1 MIELKD
7 IKKTYKSKKGV
18 DTEALKGI
26 NIKFGDK
33 GLCFILGKSGSGKS
47 TLLNILG
54 GLDNYTSGDI
64 IINNKSTKDFKEKDW
79 DAYRNTYMGFVF
91 QEFNL
96 LDNYSVEDNI
106 KLALELQNKKCSAD
120 EVAEA
125 LKMVELDD
133 VLKRKPNEL
142 SGGQKQR
149 IAIARALIKKP
160 EIILADE
167 PTGNLDS
174 ETSKQVFNVLKK
186 LARNKLI
193 VVVSH
198 DEEAANTYADRII
211 RISDGMVVA
220 DSKEYTSATRKE
232 LKLVNAKLP
241 FMYSFKMGLGNLLHK
256 KLKLVFS
263 VLLIV
268 LCLTCFGLM
277 VSVSNIDINED
288 YIRLFEENGPVEV
301 SVKKYK
307 EKVDWQKIL
316 VEEFTPPFKTDGL
329 VPETLDETFVN
340 EVRDKTKMDW
350 YVQYKIRNN
359 FELLAWNYNSS
370 FDLANALYYYIGD
383 APITKDISLVE
394 YNDNL
399 VDDSKLLGQKPQND
413 DEIVIS
419 SFIADQI
426 IHRGI
431 LSKKVKTQN
440 NAENYKPKSYDEL
453 LNDGYYINFGNMLY
467 VKISG
472 IIDYNDELAKYSEL
486 KEVKAST
493 YMDLNYKDAEFIKLD
508 DLYRG
513 LIDNSDI
520 LTRVYSN
527 KSFIEKIDLKE
538 ENKSNSNS
546 KIMLDNKISDVD
558 VFGYILNDVEVINN
572 NGKEKVTSLKKN
584 EILINTYLLNLLTEG
599 DYEKQ
604 LQENMLSDTFI
615 DDFTFI
621 NAYVKN
627 NNIVN
632 KKVKTAI
639 CDDKIYNDSD
649 NFCEYEI
656 VGIINDNNDY
666 GMVYYNKDVVSKL
679 ISKNLEFY
687 SVFRK
692 VTNVEDFKTI
702 LKYYPIDGSD
712 IISTSEYSWGLTSGL
727 LVSSFMNLIGKY
739 GTVFFLV
746 FAVIILMNF
755 INNSLKF
762 RKKEIGTLRALGC
775 RSKDV
780 IMMVIYECLVL
791 IFICL
796 TIAFVIISKLVNFI
810 NLYLNLDL
818 NLDVPMNLM
827 KFGVAQMFG
836 VAAVM
841 IVIVVIASIIP
852 VRKLTKTK
860 PIDTILDK

>member
-149 IAIARALIKKP
+149 IAIARALIKKS

-186 LARNKLI
+186 LAKNKLI

-268 LCLTCFGLM
+268 LCLICFGLM
-277 VSVSNIDINED
+277 VSVSSVDIDKE
-288 YIRLFEENGPVEV
+288 YIRIFEEKGPTEV
-301 SVKKYK
+301 SVQKYK
-307 EKVDWQKIL
+307 KKVNYKNLMLDAIKNMGDPFDS
-316 VEEFTPPFKTDGL
+316 VEVDT
-329 VPETLDETFVN
+329 VDENFVN
-340 EVRDKTKMDW
+340 EVKSKTNMEWDIE
-350 YVQYKIRNN
+350 YKIKNN
-359 FELLAWNYNSS
+359 FEYLMWNYNT
-370 FDLANALYYYIGD
+370 YR
-383 APITKDISLVE
+383 DISDTMYYTGTNAIKVVE
-394 YNDNL
+394 YDKELFSPNNL
-399 VDDSKLLGQKPQND
+399 IGNEPVAD

-419 SFIADQI
+419 SYIADQI
-426 IHRGI
+426 IHNGI
-431 LSKKVKTQN
+431 LAKENKTQEK
-440 NAENYKPKSYDEL
+440 AESYKPNSYEEL
-453 LNDGYYINFGNMLY
+453 LNNGYYINFGNMLY
-467 VKISG
+467 VKVSG
-472 IIDYNDELAKYSEL
+472 IIDYNDKLAKYSEL
-486 KEVKAST
+486 KKIKWST
-493 YMDLNYKDAEFIKLD
+493 FYDMDYSDEEYSKLSNLSYD
-508 DLYRG
+508 FYEDFDSLS
-513 LIDNSDI
+513 LS
-520 LTRVYSN
+520 RVYVN
-527 KSFIEKIDLKE
+527 KTFIEKIDLKE

-546 KIMLDNKISDVD
+546 KIMIDNKSSDVD
-558 VFGYILNDVEVINN
+558 VFGYIINDVEVINN
-572 NGKEKVTSLKKN
+572 NVKEKVTSLSKN
-584 EILINTYLLNLLTEG
+584 EILINTYILNLLTSG

-615 DDFTFI
+615 DDVTFI
-621 NAYVKN
+621 NTYIKN
-627 NNIVN
+627 NNIIN

-639 CDDKIYNDSD
+639 CNDKIYNDSD

-796 TIAFVIISKLVNFI
+796 TIVFVIISKLVNFI

-836 VAAVM
+836 VAAIM

>member
-26 NIKFGDK
+26 NIKLGDK

-211 RISDGMVVA
+211 RISDGMVVS

-268 LCLTCFGLM
+268 LCLICFGLM
-277 VSVSNIDINED
+277 VSVSSVDIDKE
-288 YIRLFEENGPVEV
+288 YIRIFEEKGPTEV
-301 SVKKYK
+301 SVQKYK
-307 EKVDWQKIL
+307 KKVNYKNLMLDAIKNMGDPFDS
-316 VEEFTPPFKTDGL
+316 VEVDT
-329 VPETLDETFVN
+329 VDENFVN
-340 EVRDKTKMDW
+340 EVKSKTNMEWDIE
-350 YVQYKIRNN
+350 YKIKNN
-359 FELLAWNYNSS
+359 FEYLMWNYNT
-370 FDLANALYYYIGD
+370 YR
-383 APITKDISLVE
+383 DISDTMYYTGTNAIKVVE
-394 YNDNL
+394 YDKELFSSNNL
-399 VDDSKLLGQKPQND
+399 IGNEPVAD

-419 SFIADQI
+419 SYIADQI
-426 IHRGI
+426 IHNGI
-431 LSKKVKTQN
+431 LAKENKPQEK
-440 NAENYKPKSYDEL
+440 AESYKPNSYEEL
-453 LNDGYYINFGNMLY
+453 LNNGYYINFGNMLY
-467 VKISG
+467 VKVSG
-472 IIDYNDELAKYSEL
+472 IIDYNDKLAKYSEL
-486 KEVKAST
+486 KKIKWST
-493 YMDLNYKDAEFIKLD
+493 FYDMDYSDEEYSKLSNLSYD
-508 DLYRG
+508 FYEDFDSLS
-513 LIDNSDI
+513 LS
-520 LTRVYSN
+520 RVYVN
-527 KSFIEKIDLKE
+527 KTFIEKIDLKE

-546 KIMLDNKISDVD
+546 KIMLDNKSSDVD

-572 NGKEKVTSLKKN
+572 NVKEKVTSLSKN
-584 EILINTYLLNLLTEG
+584 EILINTYILNLLTSG

-656 VGIINDNNDY
+656 VGIVNDNNDY
-666 GMVYYNKDVVSKL
+666 GMIYYNKGVVSKL
-679 ISKNLEFY
+679 ISKNLEINA
-687 SVFRK
+687 VFRK
-692 VTNVEDFKTI
+692 ISDVEELKTI

-712 IISTSEYSWGLTSGL
+712 VLSSSVYSEDLIYSVVGASE
-727 LVSSFMNLIGKY
+727 FELIGKY
-739 GTVFFLV
+739 GTIFFLI

-755 INNSLKF
+755 ISDSIKF
-762 RKKEIGTLRALGC
+762 RKKEIGILRAIGC

-780 IMMVIYECLVL
+780 IMMFIYECLALMV
-791 IFICL
+791 ICL
-796 TIAFVIISKLVNFI
+796 MISFPIIFMFANHLNNLVLEAYKLSM
-810 NLYLNLDL
+810 DS
-818 NLDVPMNLM
+818 M
-827 KFGVAQMFG
+827 KFGIAQMFG
-836 VAAVM
+836 VAAIM

-860 PIDTILDK
+860 PIDTILDR

>member
-149 IAIARALIKKP
+149 IAIARALIKKS

-186 LARNKLI
+186 LAKNKLI

-268 LCLTCFGLM
+268 LCLICFGLM
-277 VSVSNIDINED
+277 VSVSSVDIDKE
-288 YIRLFEENGPVEV
+288 YIRIFEEKGPTEV
-301 SVKKYK
+301 SVQKYK
-307 EKVDWQKIL
+307 KKVNYKNLMLDAIKNMGDPFDS
-316 VEEFTPPFKTDGL
+316 VEVDT
-329 VPETLDETFVN
+329 VDENFVN
-340 EVRDKTKMDW
+340 EVKSKTNMEWDIE
-350 YVQYKIRNN
+350 YKIKNN
-359 FELLAWNYNSS
+359 FEYLMWNYNT
-370 FDLANALYYYIGD
+370 YR
-383 APITKDISLVE
+383 DISDTMYYTGTNAIKVVE
-394 YNDNL
+394 YDKELFSPNNL
-399 VDDSKLLGQKPQND
+399 IGNEPVAD

-419 SFIADQI
+419 SYIADQI
-426 IHRGI
+426 IHNGI
-431 LSKKVKTQN
+431 LAKENKTQEK
-440 NAENYKPKSYDEL
+440 AESYKPNSYEEL
-453 LNDGYYINFGNMLY
+453 LNNGYYINFGNMLY
-467 VKISG
+467 VKVSG
-472 IIDYNDELAKYSEL
+472 IIDYNDKLAKYSEL
-486 KEVKAST
+486 KKIKWST
-493 YMDLNYKDAEFIKLD
+493 FYDMDYSDEEYSKLSNLSYD
-508 DLYRG
+508 FYEDFDSLS
-513 LIDNSDI
+513 LS
-520 LTRVYSN
+520 RVYVN
-527 KSFIEKIDLKE
+527 KTFIEKIDLKE

-546 KIMLDNKISDVD
+546 KIMIDNKSSDVD
-558 VFGYILNDVEVINN
+558 VFGYIINDVEVINN
-572 NGKEKVTSLKKN
+572 NVKEKVTSLSKN
-584 EILINTYLLNLLTEG
+584 EILINTYILNLLTSG

-615 DDFTFI
+615 DDVTFI
-621 NAYVKN
+621 NTYIKN
-627 NNIVN
+627 NNIIN

-639 CDDKIYNDSD
+639 CNDKIYNK
-649 NFCEYEI
+649 
-656 VGIINDNNDY
+656 G
-666 GMVYYNKDVVSKL
+666 VVSKL
-679 ISKNLEFY
+679 ISKNLEINA
-687 SVFRK
+687 VFRK
-692 VTNVEDFKTI
+692 ISDVEELKTI

-712 IISTSEYSWGLTSGL
+712 VLSSSVYSEDLIYSVVGASE
-727 LVSSFMNLIGKY
+727 FELIGKY
-739 GTVFFLV
+739 GTIFFLI

-755 INNSLKF
+755 ISDSIKF
-762 RKKEIGTLRALGC
+762 RKKEIGILRAIGC

-780 IMMVIYECLVL
+780 IMMFIYECLALMV
-791 IFICL
+791 ICL
-796 TIAFVIISKLVNFI
+796 MISFPIISMFANHLNNLVLEAYKLSM
-810 NLYLNLDL
+810 DS
-818 NLDVPMNLM
+818 M
-827 KFGVAQMFG
+827 KFGIAQMFG
-836 VAAVM
+836 VAAIM

-860 PIDTILDK
+860 PIDTILDR

>member
-26 NIKFGDK
+26 NIKLGDK

-211 RISDGMVVA
+211 RISDGMVVS

-268 LCLTCFGLM
+268 LCLICFGLM
-277 VSVSNIDINED
+277 VSVSSVDIDKE
-288 YIRLFEENGPVEV
+288 YIRIFEEKGPTEV
-301 SVKKYK
+301 SVQKYK
-307 EKVDWQKIL
+307 KKVNYKNLMLDAIKNMGDPFDS
-316 VEEFTPPFKTDGL
+316 VEVDT
-329 VPETLDETFVN
+329 VDENFVN
-340 EVRDKTKMDW
+340 EVKSKTNMEWDIE
-350 YVQYKIRNN
+350 YKIKNN
-359 FELLAWNYNSS
+359 FEYLMWNYNT
-370 FDLANALYYYIGD
+370 YR
-383 APITKDISLVE
+383 DISDTMYYTGTNAIKVVE
-394 YNDNL
+394 YDKELFSSNNL
-399 VDDSKLLGQKPQND
+399 IGNEPVAD

-419 SFIADQI
+419 SYIADQI
-426 IHRGI
+426 IHNGI
-431 LSKKVKTQN
+431 LAKENKTQEK
-440 NAENYKPKSYDEL
+440 AESYKPNSYEEL
-453 LNDGYYINFGNMLY
+453 LNNGYYI
-467 VKISG
+467 IS
-472 IIDYNDELAKYSEL
+472 
-486 KEVKAST
+486 
-493 YMDLNYKDAEFIKLD
+493 
-508 DLYRG
+508 
-513 LIDNSDI
+513 
-520 LTRVYSN
+520 
-527 KSFIEKIDLKE
+527 
-538 ENKSNSNS
+538 
-546 KIMLDNKISDVD
+546 
-558 VFGYILNDVEVINN
+558 YI
-572 NGKEKVTSLKKN
+572 
-584 EILINTYLLNLLTEG
+584 
-599 DYEKQ
+599 
-604 LQENMLSDTFI
+604 
-615 DDFTFI
+615 
-621 NAYVKN
+621 
-627 NNIVN
+627 
-632 KKVKTAI
+632 
-639 CDDKIYNDSD
+639 
-649 NFCEYEI
+649 
-656 VGIINDNNDY
+656 
-666 GMVYYNKDVVSKL
+666 
-679 ISKNLEFY
+679 
-687 SVFRK
+687 
-692 VTNVEDFKTI
+692 
-702 LKYYPIDGSD
+702 
-712 IISTSEYSWGLTSGL
+712 
-727 LVSSFMNLIGKY
+727 
-739 GTVFFLV
+739 
-746 FAVIILMNF
+746 
-755 INNSLKF
+755 
-762 RKKEIGTLRALGC
+762 
-775 RSKDV
+775 
-780 IMMVIYECLVL
+780 
-791 IFICL
+791 
-796 TIAFVIISKLVNFI
+796 
-810 NLYLNLDL
+810 
-818 NLDVPMNLM
+818 
-827 KFGVAQMFG
+827 
-836 VAAVM
+836 
-841 IVIVVIASIIP
+841 
-852 VRKLTKTK
+852 
-860 PIDTILDK
+860 

>member
-211 RISDGMVVA
+211 RISDGMVVS

-268 LCLTCFGLM
+268 LCLICFGLM
-277 VSVSNIDINED
+277 VSVSSVDIDKE
-288 YIRLFEENGPVEV
+288 YIRIFEEKGPTEV
-301 SVKKYK
+301 SVQKYK
-307 EKVDWQKIL
+307 EKVNYKNLMLDAIKNMGDPFDS
-316 VEEFTPPFKTDGL
+316 VEVDT
-329 VPETLDETFVN
+329 VDENFVN
-340 EVRDKTKMDW
+340 EVKSKTNMEWDIE
-350 YVQYKIRNN
+350 YKIKNN
-359 FELLAWNYNSS
+359 FEYLMWNYNTYRGVS
-370 FDLANALYYYIGD
+370 DTMYYTGTNAI
-383 APITKDISLVE
+383 KVVE
-394 YNDNL
+394 YDKELFSPNNL
-399 VDDSKLLGQKPQND
+399 IGNEPVAD

-419 SFIADQI
+419 SYIADQI
-426 IHRGI
+426 IHNGI
-431 LSKKVKTQN
+431 LAKENKTQEK
-440 NAENYKPKSYDEL
+440 AESYKPNSYEEL
-453 LNDGYYINFGNMLY
+453 INNGYYINFGNMLY
-467 VKISG
+467 VKVSG
-472 IIDYNDELAKYSEL
+472 IIDYNDKLAKYSEL
-486 KEVKAST
+486 KKVKWST
-493 YMDLNYKDAEFIKLD
+493 FYDMDYSDEEHSKLSILSYDLDEDFDSLNL
-508 DLYRG
+508 
-513 LIDNSDI
+513 S
-520 LTRVYSN
+520 RVYVN
-527 KSFIEKIDLKE
+527 KTFIEKIDLKE

-546 KIMLDNKISDVD
+546 KIMLDNKSSDVD

-572 NGKEKVTSLKKN
+572 NGKEKVTSLSKN
-584 EILINTYLLNLLTEG
+584 EILINTYILNLLTSG

-604 LQENMLSDTFI
+604 FQEKMLSDTFI
-615 DDFTFI
+615 DDVTFI
-621 NAYVKN
+621 NTYIKN
-627 NNIVN
+627 NNIIN

-639 CDDKIYNDSD
+639 CNDKIYNDSD

-656 VGIINDNNDY
+656 VGIVNDNNDY
-666 GMVYYNKDVVSKL
+666 GMIYYNKDVVSKL
-679 ISKNLEFY
+679 ISKNLEINA
-687 SVFRK
+687 VFRK
-692 VTNVEDFKTI
+692 ISDVEELKTI

-712 IISTSEYSWGLTSGL
+712 VLSSSVYSEDIIYSVVGASE
-727 LVSSFMNLIGKY
+727 FELIGKY
-739 GTVFFLV
+739 GTIFFLI
-746 FAVIILMNF
+746 FAIIILMNF
-755 INNSLKF
+755 ISDSIKF
-762 RKKEIGTLRALGC
+762 RKKEIGILRAIGC

-780 IMMVIYECLVL
+780 IMMFIYECLALMV
-791 IFICL
+791 ICL
-796 TIAFVIISKLVNFI
+796 MISFPIISMFVNHLNNLVLEAYKLSM
-810 NLYLNLDL
+810 D
-818 NLDVPMNLM
+818 LM
-827 KFGVAQMFG
+827 KFGIAQMFG
-836 VAAVM
+836 VAAIM

-860 PIDTILDK
+860 PIDTILDR